1 MDSMV
6 LHAVAYA
13 DGLPVAFPELD
24 EIGEWSRRP
33 GHFVWIGL
41 AEPGAEKLRHL
52 EAQLGLHPLAVEDA
66 LKAHQRPKLETYGDS
81 IFVVLRTVVIADGAP
96 AFGETHIF
104 AGRGYVVTVRHGA
117 APAFAPVRAACE
129 AQPTRLRNGEDFV
142 VHALIDFVVD
152 GFFPVIEAME
162 AEIAPIE
169 DKVVSHVFDQ
179 KSVDRLYVL
188 RRDLAR
194 LHRVVAP
201 LVEVCRS
208 LEKLELPM
216 IDREMRPYF
225 RDVRDHT
232 LRVTEEID
240 ALREVLTFT
249 FEASLMLTAAAQN
262 EVIRKFVGWA
272 AILAVPTAVAGIYGM
287 NFDNMPE
294 LRWRYGYFVVLG
306 VIVLACLELW
316 RRFRRAGWL

>member
-1 MDSMV
+1 MDSTV

-13 DGLPVAFPELD
+13 DGLPVAFPALD

-41 AEPGAEKLRHL
+41 AEPGADKLRHL
-52 EAQLGLHPLAVEDA
+52 QAQLGLHPLAVEDA
-66 LKAHQRPKLETYGDS
+66 LKAHQRPKLETYGES
-81 IFVVLRTVVIADGAP
+81 IFIVLRTATLENGEP

-117 APAFAPVRAACE
+117 AEPLAPVRAACE

-162 AEIAPIE
+162 EEVGPIE

-179 KSVDRLYVL
+179 KSVDRLYLL
-188 RRDLAR
+188 RRNLAR
-194 LHRVVAP
+194 LHRVAAP
-201 LVEVCRS
+201 LVEVCRA
-208 LEKLELPM
+208 LEKLDLPM

-225 RDVRDHT
+225 RDVRDHA

-249 FEASLMLTAAAQN
+249 FEASLMLSAAAQN
-262 EVIRKFVGWA
+262 EVTRKFAGWA

-287 NFDNMPE
+287 NFDYMPE

-306 VIVLACLELW
+306 VVALACLELW